1 MGTLRSNDDT
11 WDIAT
16 SVGSTAVMVAAA
28 RARETESAQPLIS
41 DPYARILVDG
51 AGTGMWQNFMDESVA
66 ERIKTAD
73 PEAAAVFEN
82 MLAYQAVRTHFF
94 DAFFSDAVAAGIRQ
108 VVILASGLDAR
119 AYRLQWPAGTVV
131 FEIDQPK
138 VLEYKSA
145 TLATHGVETAV
156 ARHEVG
162 IDLRG
167 DWPVALAAAGFDP
180 AAPTAWLAEG
190 LLMYLPAEAQDR
202 LFTQITELS
211 APGSRV
217 SAEAMGHRDEE
228 RREQMRMR
236 WEKMADEI
244 GLQRPVDVSDLIYND
259 PHRADVVE
267 WLNAH
272 GWNATG
278 EKSTD
283 EMRRLDRY
291 IEFAGTEEQDAFS
304 TFVIAER
311 TGGR

>member
-28 RARETESAQPLIS
+28 RARETESAEPLIS

>member
-1 MGTLRSNDDT
+1 MGKLRSNDDT

-28 RARETESAQPLIS
+28 RARETESAEPLIS

-51 AGTGMWQNFMDESVA
+51 AGTGMWENFMDESVA

-94 DAFFSDAVAAGIRQ
+94 DAFFADAVAAGIRQ

-145 TLATHGVETAV
+145 TLATHGVEPVV
-156 ARHEVG
+156 ARHEVAV
-162 IDLRG
+162 DLRQ
-167 DWPVALAAAGFDP
+167 DWAAALTAAGFDP
-180 AAPTAWLAEG
+180 TAPTAWLAEG
-190 LLMYLPAEAQDR
+190 LLMYLPAEAQDS

-244 GLQRPVDVSDLIYND
+244 GLERPVDVSDLIYND
-259 PHRADVVE
+259 PQRADVVE
-267 WLNAH
+267 WLDAH

-291 IEFAGTEEQDAFS
+291 IEFAGADEQDAFS

>member
-1 MGTLRSNDDT
+1 
-11 WDIAT
+11 
-16 SVGSTAVMVAAA
+16 MVAAA

-94 DAFFSDAVAAGIRQ
+94 DAFFADAVAAGIRQ

-138 VLEYKSA
+138 VLEYKSQ
-145 TLATHGVETAV
+145 TLTKHGAKPTAKL
-156 ARHEVG
+156 HEVA
-162 IDLRG
+162 IDLRQ
-167 DWPVALAAAGFDP
+167 DWPAALIAAGFDP
-180 AAPTAWLAEG
+180 NAPTAWLAEG
-190 LLMYLPAEAQDR
+190 LLMYLPAEAQDS

-217 SAEAMGHRDEE
+217 SAEAIGHRDEE

-244 GLQRPVDVSDLIYND
+244 GLERPVDVSDLIYND

-267 WLNAH
+267 WLDAH

-291 IEFAGTEEQDAFS
+291 IEFAGSEEQDAFS

>member
-1 MGTLRSNDDT
+1 MSNLRSHDDT

-28 RARETESAQPLIS
+28 RARETESNAPLII
-41 DPYARILVDG
+41 DPYARLLVDG
-51 AGTGMWQNFMDESVA
+51 AGTGMWETFIDESVA

-82 MLAYQAVRTHFF
+82 MLSYQAVRTHFF
-94 DAFFSDAVAAGIRQ
+94 DAFFTDAAAVGIRQ

-119 AYRLQWPAGTVV
+119 AYRLRWPAGTVV

-138 VLEYKSA
+138 VLEYKSQ
-145 TLATHGVETAV
+145 TLTKHGAKPTA
-156 ARHEVG
+156 ARLEVG
-162 IDLRG
+162 IDLRQ
-167 DWPVALAAAGFDP
+167 DWPAALAAAGFDR
-180 AAPTAWLAEG
+180 ASPTAWLAEG

-202 LFTQITELS
+202 LFAQITELS

-217 SAEAMGHRDEE
+217 SAEAIGHRDEE

-244 GLQRPVDVSDLIYND
+244 GLERPVDISDLTYND

-272 GWNATG
+272 GWSASG
-278 EKSTD
+278 AKSTD
-283 EMRRLDRY
+283 EMRRLNRWV
-291 IEFAGTEEQDAFS
+291 EVPGNQDQEAFS
-304 TFVIAER
+304 TFVVAER
-311 TGGR
+311 LP